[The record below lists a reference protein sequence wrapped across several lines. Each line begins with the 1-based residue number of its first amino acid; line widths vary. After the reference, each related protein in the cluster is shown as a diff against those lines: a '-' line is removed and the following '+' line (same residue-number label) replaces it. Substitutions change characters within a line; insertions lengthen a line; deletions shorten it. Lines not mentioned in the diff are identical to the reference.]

1 MFSETMSS
9 VCDLRQTNA
18 CIHFFFEMPISDQS
32 NAVSGT
38 KLKNRTNKSLFKI
51 VRKSEITLNTEK
63 FKKKIILNHKNKFF
77 FQILKGLFG
86 ASNIGYINLVR
97 LG

>member
-9 VCDLRQTNA
+9 VSDLRQTNA
-18 CIHFFFEMPISDQS
+18 CIHFFFKMPISDPS

-51 VRKSEITLNTEK
+51 VRKFGITLNTEK
-63 FKKKIILNHKNKFF
+63 LKKKIILNHKKIFF
-77 FQILKGLFG
+77 FQFLKGLFG
-86 ASNIGYINLVR
+86 APNIHQFGET
-97 LG
+97 